1 METWIE
7 YKRPFT
13 GNIFSIKSGSVRLR
27 DGQTAPRDVVEH
39 SGGAAV
45 VAIVDDCV
53 LFVRQFRIAIGRYLL
68 ELPAG
73 KLEGKEDPV
82 QRARIELEE
91 ETGYRA
97 GKMEQIAH
105 FYTSPGF
112 TDEAL
117 WVYQATELQK
127 TAQNLEFDEDIE
139 LLFIPVDEVRERLY
153 AGEFEDAKTLIG
165 LLTVFGGAV

>member
-7 YKRPFT
+7 HKRPFT
-13 GNIFSIKSGSVRLR
+13 GNIFSIKSGTARLD
-27 DGQTAPRDVVEH
+27 DGQTVPRDVVEH
-39 SGGAAV
+39 NGGAAI
-45 VAIVDDCV
+45 VAIVDGDV
-53 LFVRQFRIAIGRYLL
+53 LFVRQFRIAVGKALI

-73 KLEGKEDPV
+73 KLEGNEDPEL
-82 QRARIELEE
+82 RARIELEE

-112 TDEAL
+112 ITEAL
-117 WVYQATELQK
+117 WIYRATELVK

-139 LLFIPVDEVRERLY
+139 LLFVSVDEVKRRLR

-165 LLTVFGGAV
+165 LLTVFG

>member
-7 YKRPFT
+7 HKRPFT
-13 GNIFSIKSGSVRLR
+13 GNIFSIKSGTVRLEN
-27 DGQTAPRDVVEH
+27 GQTAPRDVVEH
-39 SGGAAV
+39 NGGAAV
-45 VAIVDDCV
+45 VAIVDGDV
-53 LFVRQFRIAIGRYLL
+53 LFVRQFRIAVGKALI

-73 KLEGKEDPV
+73 KLEGVENPEL
-82 QRARIELEE
+82 RARIELEE

-112 TDEAL
+112 TAEPL
-117 WVYQATELQK
+117 WVYHATDLVK

-139 LLFIPVDEVRERLY
+139 LLFIPVDEVKRRLR

-165 LLTVFGGAV
+165 LLTVFG

>member
-7 YKRPFT
+7 HKRPFT
-13 GNIFSIKSGSVRLR
+13 GNIFSIKSGTARLN
-27 DGQTAPRDVVEH
+27 DGQIVSRDVVEH
-39 SGGAAV
+39 NGGAAV
-45 VAIVDDCV
+45 VAIVDGDV
-53 LFVRQFRIAIGRYLL
+53 LFVRQFRIAVGKALI

-73 KLEGKEDPV
+73 KLEGDENPEL
-82 QRARIELEE
+82 RARIELEE

-97 GKMEQIAH
+97 GRMEQIAH

-112 TDEAL
+112 TTEPL
-117 WVYQATELQK
+117 WVYHATELVK

-139 LLFIPVDEVRERLY
+139 LLFIPVDEVKRRLR

-165 LLTVFGGAV
+165 LLTVFG

>member
-1 METWIE
+1 MEIWIE

-13 GNIFSIKSGSVRLR
+13 TNIFSIKSGTVELS
-27 DGQTAPRDVVEH
+27 DGQTAPRHIAEH
-39 SGGAAV
+39 NGGAAV

-53 LFVRQFRIAIGRYLL
+53 LFVRQFRIAVGKALI

-73 KLEGKEDPV
+73 KLEGDEAPEW
-82 QRARIELEE
+82 RARIELEE

-97 GKMEQIAH
+97 GKMEKIGR

-112 TDEAL
+112 TTELL
-117 WVYQATELQK
+117 WVYRATDLVK

-139 LLFIPVDEVRERLY
+139 LLFIPVDEVKRRLR

-165 LLTVFGGAV
+165 LLIVLG

>member
-7 YKRPFT
+7 YKRPFKS
-13 GNIFSIKSGSVRLR
+13 NIFSIKSGTVRLG
-27 DGQTAPRDVVEH
+27 DGQIAPRHVVEH
-39 SGGAAV
+39 HGGAAV
-45 VAIVDDCV
+45 VAIVEGSV
-53 LFVRQFRIAIGRYLL
+53 LFVRQFRIAIGRSIL

-73 KLEGKEDPV
+73 KLEGDEEPE

-97 GKMEQIAH
+97 GKMEQIARV
-105 FYTSPGF
+105 YTSPGF
-112 TDEAL
+112 TDEVL
-117 WVYQATELQK
+117 WVYRAIDLEK

-139 LLFIPVDEVRERLY
+139 LLFIPVDEVKKRLR

-165 LLTVFGGAV
+165 LLALF